1 MYVDCCPLF
10 GCFNTQSSVMQAG
23 SMTDY
28 SELLDEDTDNGENGT
43 LDKAHVPVRD
53 IINYQLK
60 CDSFSYPG
68 QQFYLN
74 PSVMSTKP
82 GIRKVSKDPKKGP
95 IPELPPRFV

>member
-53 IINYQLK
+53 IINY
-60 CDSFSYPG
+60 
-68 QQFYLN
+68 
-74 PSVMSTKP
+74 
-82 GIRKVSKDPKKGP
+82 
-95 IPELPPRFV
+95 